1 MERNVIKL
9 KVDNKDKDLATYLK
23 PQWSWKTL
31 ATIGIFLFVLVFIVN
46 DLEIEAIIGIFD
58 WEREVKQLIKIS
70 YEVEVDI
77 KKAFK
82 SDNIE
87 DTFDYKNTSKKIIKF
102 VEKSSFQLIEALAEN
117 VSKII
122 LQDEKVL
129 NLRLSIS
136 KPGALRGS
144 KEVGLKIF
152 RSR

>member
-1 MERNVIKL
+1 MS
-9 KVDNKDKDLATYLK
+9 NK
-23 PQWSWKTL
+23 
-31 ATIGIFLFVLVFIVN
+31 IFVS

-77 KKAFK
+77 NKAFK

-87 DTFDYKNTSKKIIKF
+87 DTFDYKSTSKKIIKS
-102 VEKSSFQLIEALAEN
+102 VEKSSFHLIEALAEN

-122 LQDEKVL
+122 MQDEKVF
-129 NLRLSIS
+129 NLSLSVS

-144 KEVGLKIF
+144 KEVGITIF

>member
-1 MERNVIKL
+1 MA
-9 KVDNKDKDLATYLK
+9 D
-23 PQWSWKTL
+23 
-31 ATIGIFLFVLVFIVN
+31 IVYIRE
-46 DLEIEAIIGIFD
+46 LEIETIIGIFD

-87 DTFDYKNTSKKIIKF
+87 DTFDYKTTSKKIIKF
-102 VEKSSFQLIEALAEN
+102 VEKSSFQLIEALAEK

-122 LQDEKVL
+122 MQDERVL
-129 NLRLSIS
+129 NLSLSVS

-144 KEVGLKIF
+144 KEVGLTIF

>member
-1 MERNVIKL
+1 MS
-9 KVDNKDKDLATYLK
+9 NK
-23 PQWSWKTL
+23 
-31 ATIGIFLFVLVFIVN
+31 IFVR

-70 YEVEVDI
+70 FELEVDI
-77 KKAFK
+77 DKAFK

-102 VEKSSFQLIEALAEN
+102 VEKSSFQLIETLAEN

-122 LQDEKVL
+122 LQDERVL
-129 NLRLSIS
+129 NLSLSVS

-144 KEVGLKIF
+144 KEVGLTII

>member
-1 MERNVIKL
+1 MSDKIF
-9 KVDNKDKDLATYLK
+9 VD
-23 PQWSWKTL
+23 
-31 ATIGIFLFVLVFIVN
+31 

-58 WEREVKQLIKIS
+58 WEREVKQLIRIS
-70 YEVEVDI
+70 YEV
-77 KKAFK
+77 
-82 SDNIE
+82 E

>member
-1 MERNVIKL
+1 MS
-9 KVDNKDKDLATYLK
+9 NK
-23 PQWSWKTL
+23 
-31 ATIGIFLFVLVFIVN
+31 IFVK

-58 WEREVKQLIKIS
+58 WEREVKQLIRIS

-87 DTFDYKNTSKKIIKF
+87 DTFDYKTTSKKIIKF
-102 VEKSSFQLIEALAEN
+102 VEKSSFQLIEALAEK

-122 LQDEKVL
+122 MQDERVL
-129 NLRLSIS
+129 NLSLSVS

-144 KEVGLKIF
+144 KEVGLTIF
-152 RSR
+152 RSRSCQKYI